1 MKEEFTA
8 EEKKQA
14 ERLVNQIA
22 DDGKFD
28 REMRA
33 FHKKLDEMVSENKEE
48 NAFFFIAHN
57 ENLGCSSCMLGGEGI
72 NIIATLVSVCEKDET
87 FKRLVM
93 EAAAFMAQR
102 DLKAKLGISDND

>member
-28 REMRA
+28 REIQA

-57 ENLGCSSCMLGGEGI
+57 ENLGCSACMLGGKGVS
-72 NIIATLVSVCEKDET
+72 IIATIVSTCEKDET
-87 FKRLVM
+87 FKGLVM
-93 EAAAFMAQR
+93 KAAAFMAQR
-102 DLKAKLGISDND
+102 DLMERFGIKDE